1 MPVDTAKRRIWP
13 LLKEI
18 ARRYN
23 EDQVAVLA
31 GYIAYSS
38 MLAGLPFLIFATAL
52 AGIVIDDAHTNKA
65 IALLFESAPDHVAR
79 TFEPVLV
86 EVLGRERSGVLTLG
100 ILGTLYAAS
109 NGCDAV
115 RIGLDRAYDVE
126 SARGMILNKLV
137 AIGFVLIGFMIF
149 AVLIVLIVFA
159 PLVFRLLE
167 AWTQLDIPSNTFAV
181 RYLIG
186 ALVLYW
192 FLWFNHRYLPSRN
205 MAGMRLW
212 PGILASVVLWGVIA
226 TAMSV
231 YLAYAPDYSLTYGA
245 LAGVIVTLL
254 FFFLTGN
261 AIILGAEIN
270 ATLNFGAPVEAP
282 VPRQRPVTARDGRQ
296 DRRQDAP
303 KGVKRDGDHD
313 GE

>member
-1 MPVDTAKRRIWP
+1 MPAETAKRRVWP
-13 LLKEI
+13 VLKEI
-18 ARRYN
+18 GRRYS
-23 EDQVAVLA
+23 EDQVSVLA
-31 GYIAYSS
+31 GYIAYAA

-52 AGIVIDDAHTNKA
+52 AGIVVDDAYTDRA
-65 IALLFESAPDHVAR
+65 IALLFDAAPEHVAR
-79 TFEPVLV
+79 TFEPVLR
-86 EVLGRERSGVLTLG
+86 EVLGRENSGVLTLS

-126 SARGMILNKLV
+126 STRSFLRNRLV
-137 AIGFVLIGFMIF
+137 AIGFVLIGFLTF
-149 AVLIVLIVFA
+149 AVLTVLIVFA
-159 PLVFRLLE
+159 PLVFRLLDE
-167 AWTQLDIPSNTFAV
+167 WTPVEVPTNTFAV

-186 ALVLYW
+186 AAVLYG
-192 FLWFNHRYLPSRN
+192 FLWTCHRFLPARS

-212 PGILASVVLWGVIA
+212 PGLLASVVLWGVIA

-231 YLAYAPDYSLTYGA
+231 YLSYAPDYSLTYGA

-261 AIILGAEIN
+261 AILLGAEIN
-270 ATLNFGAPVEAP
+270 AALNFGAPAASP
-282 VPRQRPVTARDGRQ
+282 AHQSGQAGRDEEQ
-296 DRRQDAP
+296 SET
-303 KGVKRDGDHD
+303 H